1 MSQLLLDIAPDN
13 QPTLDNFVV
22 GRNLELLSA
31 LRHALFGNSGAG
43 GSERCFYVW
52 GESGSGKSHLLQ
64 ACVHA
69 ALDAG
74 HSAFYALGSVPP
86 QVMDMSAAV
95 VAVDDV
101 EQLDAAAQIELFNLY
116 NQTRESGGMLL
127 VSGHESAL
135 HLKLRDDL
143 RTRLGWGLVYQ
154 LHGLSDEEK
163 ALALSQHAQAK
174 GFVLPPEVTQYLL
187 RHGRRDLPS
196 LMAVLDAL
204 DAHSLRLHRAPSVPL
219 LKEVMQQ
226 ESELAGA
233 SKNSEFAQM
242 QGEEKISPRRV

>member
-1 MSQLLLDIAPDN
+1 MSQLLLDIAPDS

-31 LRHALFGNSGAG
+31 LRHALAGNS
-43 GSERCFYVW
+43 SERCFYVW
-52 GESGSGKSHLLQ
+52 GETGSGKSHLLQ

-69 ALDAG
+69 ALGMAQDAI
-74 HSAFYALGSVPP
+74 YARGSIPLP
-86 QVMDMSAAV
+86 GMDMGAAV

-101 EQLDAAAQIELFNLY
+101 DELGDVAQIELFNLY
-116 NQTRESGGMLL
+116 NQVRENGGMLL
-127 VSGHESAL
+127 VSGRESAV
-135 HLKLRDDL
+135 HLKVRDDL

-154 LHGLSDEEK
+154 VHGLSDEEK
-163 ALALSQHAQAK
+163 ALALSQHARAK
-174 GFVLPPEVTQYLL
+174 GYALPPEVTQYLL

-204 DAHSLRLHRAPSVPL
+204 DEHSLRLHRAPSVPL

-226 ESELAGA
+226 ELE
-233 SKNSEFAQM
+233 SK
-242 QGEEKISPRRV
+242 

>member
-1 MSQLLLDIAPDN
+1 MSQLLLDIAPDR
-13 QPTLDNFVV
+13 QPTLENFVV

-31 LRHALFGNSGAG
+31 LRHALAG
-43 GSERCFYVW
+43 GSEHCFYVW
-52 GESGSGKSHLLQ
+52 GETGSGKSHLLQ
-64 ACVHA
+64 ACVRA
-69 ALDAG
+69 ALDMQQNAI
-74 HSAFYALGSVPP
+74 YAHGSVPP
-86 QVMDMSAAV
+86 QVMEMGAAV

-101 EQLDAAAQIELFNLY
+101 EQLDDAAQIGLFNLY
-116 NQTRESGGMLL
+116 NRTRDSGAMLL
-127 VSGHESAL
+127 VSGRESPL

-154 LHGLSDEEK
+154 VHVLSDEEK
-163 ALALSQHAQAK
+163 AQALVQHARSR

-196 LMAVLDAL
+196 LMAILDAL

-226 ESELAGA
+226 ELEL
-233 SKNSEFAQM
+233 K
-242 QGEEKISPRRV
+242 

>member
-1 MSQLLLDIAPDN
+1 MSQLLLDIAPDS

-31 LRHALFGNSGAG
+31 LRHALAG
-43 GSERCFYVW
+43 SSSERCFYVW
-52 GESGSGKSHLLQ
+52 GETGSGKSHLLQ

-69 ALDAG
+69 ALGMAQDAI
-74 HSAFYALGSVPP
+74 YARGSIPP
-86 QVMDMSAAV
+86 PGMDMGAAV

-101 EQLDAAAQIELFNLY
+101 DELGDAAQIELFNLY
-116 NQTRESGGMLL
+116 NQVRENGGMLL
-127 VSGHESAL
+127 VSGRESAV

-154 LHGLSDEEK
+154 VHGLSDEEK

-174 GFVLPPEVTQYLL
+174 GFALPPEITQYLL

-196 LMAVLDAL
+196 LLAALDAL
-204 DAHSLRLHRAPSVPL
+204 DALSLSLHRAPSVPL
-219 LKEVMQQ
+219 LKEILKQ
-226 ESELAGA
+226 EL
-233 SKNSEFAQM
+233 K
-242 QGEEKISPRRV
+242 